1 MASLGTIVWS
11 SVGKKVINAIA
22 GLALC
27 AFISVHLLG
36 NLALLTGKAE
46 AFNKYAHFLLNTG
59 VALYFAEAGI
69 VIFLLGHMITGTAV
83 WWNKQTARPE
93 AYRKS
98 GGAGSPSRMTLS
110 SRTMIYT
117 GAVLL
122 IFTVLHLI
130 TFKYGP
136 GVAQGYAVTIDGVV
150 MRDLFR
156 LTVEVFSQPLYVI
169 WYVFAMA
176 FMGFHLRHGF
186 WSAFQSL
193 GANHPRYMPVIEG
206 FGFLFAVVM
215 ALGFLIIPIVI
226 YLKGGAA

>member
-27 AFISVHLLG
+27 GFITVHLLG

-46 AFNKYAHFLLNTG
+46 AFNKYAHFLLSTG

>member
-27 AFISVHLLG
+27 AFITVHLLG

-46 AFNKYAHFLLNTG
+46 AFNKYAHFLLSTG

-98 GGAGSPSRMTLS
+98 GGAGNPSRMTLS

>member
-27 AFISVHLLG
+27 AFITVHLLG

-46 AFNKYAHFLLNTG
+46 AFNKYAHFLLSTG

-69 VIFLLGHMITGTAV
+69 VIFLLGHIITGTAV

-93 AYRKS
+93 GYRKS
-98 GGAGSPSRMTLS
+98 GSAGNPSRLTIS

-136 GVAQGYAVTIDGVV
+136 GIEQGYAVTIDGVV

-206 FGFLFAVVM
+206 IGFLFAVVM